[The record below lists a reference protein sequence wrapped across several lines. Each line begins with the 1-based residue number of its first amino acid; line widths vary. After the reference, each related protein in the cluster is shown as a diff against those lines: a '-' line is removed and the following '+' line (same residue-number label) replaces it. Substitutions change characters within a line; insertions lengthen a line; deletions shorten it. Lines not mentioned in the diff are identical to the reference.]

1 MLAKRKRGRGNK
13 LKEKYAKLNRAEDT
27 IGAIIIDK
35 NGIFKSIILIGNS
48 AVASS
53 SGGPWLHKEGR
64 IGMVSNF
71 GAGSYTDTHYITLKG
86 LTFLDNFAV
95 EHNLCNFKLTV
106 SVTITGDGNLL
117 LK

>member
-1 MLAKRKRGRGNK
+1 
-13 LKEKYAKLNRAEDT
+13 
-27 IGAIIIDK
+27 
-35 NGIFKSIILIGNS
+35 
-48 AVASS
+48 
-53 SGGPWLHKEGR
+53 
-64 IGMVSNF
+64 MVSNF

-86 LTFLDNFAV
+86 LTFLDNNAV